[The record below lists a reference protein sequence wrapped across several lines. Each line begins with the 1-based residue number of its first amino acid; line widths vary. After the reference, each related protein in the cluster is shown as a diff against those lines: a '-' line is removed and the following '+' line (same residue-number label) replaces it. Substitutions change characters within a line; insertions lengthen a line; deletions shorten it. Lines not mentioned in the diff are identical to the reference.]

1 MSTINVV
8 RNLNYSVI
16 SFPRFVKQVNA
27 DSTWQ
32 KKRKTLQK
40 RTAKLI
46 IKTKTTSISKRKTS

>member
-1 MSTINVV
+1 MSTSNVV

-32 KKRKTLQK
+32 KKKKDIAKTYGKIDNQNK
-40 RTAKLI
+40 NNI
-46 IKTKTTSISKRKTS
+46 N